1 MSREI
6 IKAFT
11 ALWLFG
17 MYIMLVVTFM
27 AAYQSP
33 EKAVTVTINRAGEA
47 EAEFL
52 MLLGSLFLATVG
64 TLYIMTDVKRG
75 FLERP
80 AGGHAG
86 RA

>member
-1 MSREI
+1 MSREL

-17 MYIMLVVTFM
+17 MYVLLVVTFM

-33 EKAVTVTINRAGEA
+33 EKAVMVTINRAGEA
-47 EAEFL
+47 EVEFL
-52 MLLGSLFLATVG
+52 MLLGSLFLATIG

-75 FLERP
+75 FLERAVGGP
-80 AGGHAG
+80 ARQA
-86 RA
+86 